1 MEGNSRCEDCGST
14 EFDVVDSYLKNKII
28 CKNCRIIY
36 QVDSDNGTLTPTGE
50 EYNKQVVVDEER
62 LDDHDTSMQTEE
74 RNIGEARMGLGTRRP
89 KIIKDRKSRI
99 IMKDGYLIKEQAE
112 KIIELVGAKEVCL
125 GTTAPVCSKT
135 KLFLE
140 RTNIDVFSLD
150 KI

>member
-1 MEGNSRCEDCGST
+1 MDNHYLMNGEKITVLNSKEKGLPAKIKTGN
-14 EFDVVDSYLKNKII
+14 LP
-28 CKNCRIIY
+28 
-36 QVDSDNGTLTPTGE
+36 NGIW
-50 EYNKQVVVDEER
+50 V
-62 LDDHDTSMQTEE
+62 
-74 RNIGEARMGLGTRRP
+74 
-89 KIIKDRKSRI
+89 IIKDRKSRI

-140 RTNIDVFSLD
+140 GLNIDVFPLD